1 MSSTN
6 SEQYLYRL
14 SQCSKT
20 DVDKLSLAEYLYRNR
35 YKTRVVR
42 KYYKMIC
49 GASFWEVIL
58 FLVLYTPVL
67 FFVPA
72 VTWFNP
78 IGANVDPVLNSKI
91 GLVLGIISWLFVD
104 ILFRVYFKN
113 IVKARGLMDV
123 CDEIYWVILEDTR
136 GVKFQRYYLMRFRP
150 SFLRLEFNNLVDWF
164 VAKDKYDTGIED

>member
-49 GASFWEVIL
+49 GASFWEIIL
-58 FLVLYTPVL
+58 FLVIYTPVL
-67 FFVPA
+67 FLVPA
-72 VTWFNP
+72 FPWLNP
-78 IGANVDPVLNSKI
+78 IGLKVDPVLNSEI
-91 GLVLGIISWLFVD
+91 GLIIGLLSWIVIDVL
-104 ILFRVYFKN
+104 FKIHFN
-113 IVKARGLMDV
+113 QVLRARGLMDV
-123 CDEIYWVILEDTR
+123 CDEIYWIILEDTQ
-136 GVKFQRYYLMRFRP
+136 GVKFQQYYSMRFRP